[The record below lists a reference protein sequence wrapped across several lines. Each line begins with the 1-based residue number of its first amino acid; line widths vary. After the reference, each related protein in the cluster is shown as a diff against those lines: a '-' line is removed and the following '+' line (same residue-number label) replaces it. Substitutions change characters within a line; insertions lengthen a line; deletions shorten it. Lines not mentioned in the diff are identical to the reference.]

1 MPTAELLPDCKAFP
15 ARQPLATGN
24 SDSLQYDFRFHRYGF
39 RCGYSSSFPSL
50 HTLCKQLLYTGHRY
64 TGWVNTAPA
73 VPDLQKFLLPH
84 SKVSSAVRRRQCHNP
99 VSAAVWVKI
108 AAKSLA
114 TGNPLRSNQTLSVFL
129 HDAAD
134 GTGYANRSSNS
145 IHINHFITSAV
156 ILSGC
161 ASSLSAQNTA
171 CHPWHGHIL

>member
-1 MPTAELLPDCKAFP
+1 MPTAELPIDYRAFP

-73 VPDLQKFLLPH
+73 VPDLQKFHLLH
-84 SKVSSAVRRRQCHNP
+84 SKASSAIRRRQCRNP
-99 VSAAVWVKI
+99 AFAVVWAKN

-114 TGNPLRSNQTLSVFL
+114 AGNPLRSNQILSVSAVSILWIRPPEFAGNAPSDSPRL
-129 HDAAD
+129 PDCSRAFPKAAD
-134 GTGYANRSSNS
+134 VPA
-145 IHINHFITSAV
+145 
-156 ILSGC
+156 
-161 ASSLSAQNTA
+161 
-171 CHPWHGHIL
+171 

>member
-1 MPTAELLPDCKAFP
+1 MPTAELPINYRAFP

-99 VSAAVWVKI
+99 VSAVVWVKI

-114 TGNPLRSNQTLSVFL
+114 TGNPLQSNQTLSVSVVSILWIRPQEFAGNAL
-129 HDAAD
+129 SDSPRLPDCSKAFPRAANVP
-134 GTGYANRSSNS
+134 A
-145 IHINHFITSAV
+145 
-156 ILSGC
+156 
-161 ASSLSAQNTA
+161 
-171 CHPWHGHIL
+171 